1 MLSGTGTLTF
11 LPAEEI
17 KEMSKTLQNLSS
29 MSIHLADLTEMQY
42 ATKLREAES
51 ESEFGFSHLDL
62 RLLHLGSSLFN
73 GLTSVGAGFSMA
85 LIIVVEILFYLYCC
99 QKPKTNYL

>member
-1 MLSGTGTLTF
+1 
-11 LPAEEI
+11 
-17 KEMSKTLQNLSS
+17 MSKTLQNLSS
-29 MSIHLADLTEMQY
+29 MSIHPADLTELQY

-85 LIIVVEILFYLYCC
+85 LIIGQRPITFSAANGLFSTYFLFKQIYYIF
-99 QKPKTNYL
+99 T